1 MNINKVTKKITFE
14 ALKELCDPSML
25 IWLQDENEICLE
37 HNECG
42 CLSSL
47 HDHLIVKEIY
57 YQRIPALYNH
67 TALVVVLVREEEE

>member
-1 MNINKVTKKITFE
+1 MNINNVTKKITFE

>member
-1 MNINKVTKKITFE
+1 MNINKVKKKITFE

-67 TALVVVLVREEEE
+67 TALVVVLVKEEQG

>member
-1 MNINKVTKKITFE
+1 MNINKVKKKITFE

-67 TALVVVLVREEEE
+67 TALVVVLVRKEEE

>member
-67 TALVVVLVREEEE
+67 TALVVVLVREE

>member
-1 MNINKVTKKITFE
+1 MNINKVIKKITFE